1 MANLTVSAKGTSSNT
16 TRLDVE
22 TRQFKLIVDEP
33 AQLGGNDEGPNPV
46 EYLLAAYAGCLNIV
60 GHVVAKE
67 LGINFRKLTIEVS
80 GQLNPA
86 HFLGLSDDE
95 RAGFQHID
103 VKLNID
109 SDASP
114 ATLKQWL
121 EAVENRCPVRDNL
134 SNPTPLSLSVNQTEA
149 ALQG

>member
-1 MANLTVSAKGTSSNT
+1 MANLTFSVKGNNSNT

-33 AQLGGNDEGPNPV
+33 AEMGGNDEGPNPV
-46 EYLLAAYAGCLNIV
+46 EYILAGYAGCLNVV

-67 LGINFRKLTIEVS
+67 LGINFHKLTIEVS

-86 HFLGLSDDE
+86 RFLGLSNDE
-95 RAGFQHID
+95 RAGFQSIN

-109 SDASP
+109 SDATP
-114 ATLKQWL
+114 DKLNQWL
-121 EAVENRCPVRDNL
+121 ETVENRCPVRDNL

-149 ALQG
+149 ALQE